1 MLYKRYSKTTFQ
13 ILRSST
19 TITMRSSTANTEL
32 YVLKKQL
39 KSFLSVET
47 TQKESQESNAPT
59 LIVIMNTF
67 DLLSL
72 RSKRPVKAGIYAQAA
87 IKRGYCYSQ
96 NIYPKT
102 CYYDFLTG
110 SLYSRY
116 PKFCVFIS
124 NMTGLFEDVSRIIFS
139 IIQDF
144 YNESAPAA
152 LKTASVVSYK
162 SFGDLVRGNPHYH
175 CIVLEG
181 GIDEAGSF
189 HHIPIKDSAKLTEV
203 FRRRVIKLFVDRGLL
218 DSRFALKILSWKH
231 PGFSVDVSV
240 SIPASSKKARVN
252 LSQYIIR
259 HSMSLQKILFAR
271 SNGTVIYKTKNNE
284 YFKEN
289 K

>member
-1 MLYKRYSKTTFQ
+1 
-13 ILRSST
+13 
-19 TITMRSSTANTEL
+19 
-32 YVLKKQL
+32 
-39 KSFLSVET
+39 
-47 TQKESQESNAPT
+47 
-59 LIVIMNTF
+59 
-67 DLLSL
+67 
-72 RSKRPVKAGIYAQAA
+72 
-87 IKRGYCYSQ
+87 
-96 NIYPKT
+96 
-102 CYYDFLTG
+102 
-110 SLYSRY
+110 
-116 PKFCVFIS
+116 
-124 NMTGLFEDVSRIIFS
+124 MTGLFEDVSRIIFS